1 MCDPSWTRPAQLQ
14 PGSPARKICCES
26 LGQDTRCVKTWLA
39 CDWRPRAL
47 ILAVLVLAACGTTID
62 TTFDDAADH
71 GSSPQGTPERS
82 DRSGVARDRRDARGG
97 RDLDRR
103 CPQRSPGVTCGC
115 RGAHRGRRRGDRFTA
130 SGRRASRAAGRRAD
144 TRALTPTLRRLRGV
158 VLRLTFDRR
167 VAVLVGVALVLPAVA
182 LATGDYPWETWVSDG
197 CGLVAGATGVAV
209 LVIGLGGRRPDWV
222 DTDDLDQS
230 SS

>member
-1 MCDPSWTRPAQLQ
+1 M
-14 PGSPARKICCES
+14 
-26 LGQDTRCVKTWLA
+26 
-39 CDWRPRAL
+39 
-47 ILAVLVLAACGTTID
+47 
-62 TTFDDAADH
+62 
-71 GSSPQGTPERS
+71 
-82 DRSGVARDRRDARGG
+82 
-97 RDLDRR
+97 
-103 CPQRSPGVTCGC
+103 
-115 RGAHRGRRRGDRFTA
+115 
-130 SGRRASRAAGRRAD
+130 
-144 TRALTPTLRRLRGV
+144 TPTLRRLRGV

-209 LVIGLGGRRPDWV
+209 LVVGLGGRRPDWV